1 MKPRATVVGA
11 GSWGT
16 ALALVLHRNG
26 HPVRLWSYEA
36 EVARAIRE
44 EGENRAYLAGVPVPR
59 DIQVSTDLG
68 KALEGAELVVSVTPA
83 QFVAKVMGE
92 AAPHLDPDTIVVSAS
107 KGIEIGT
114 LRRVDEVLASILPS
128 RAAERLVILSGPSFA
143 LEVAKETPTA
153 VVAASASEEARVAV
167 QRAFVSPTFRVY
179 TNADVVGVGLS
190 GALKNVVAIAA
201 GVCAGLDFG
210 HNTQAALITRGLA
223 EMTRLGVA
231 MGAQPSTFYGLAGIG
246 DLVLTC
252 TGELSRNRTTGFRI
266 GRGESVAA
274 ILADTRS
281 VVEGVLTTP
290 AAHALA
296 KREGVE
302 MPIVEQMN
310 AILGGGKPPR
320 EAVQELMLRDPKPE
334 SELTR

>member
-1 MKPRATVVGA
+1 VIGA

-26 HPVRLWSYEA
+26 HSVRLWSYEA
-36 EVARAIRE
+36 EVARTIRE

-59 DIQVSTDLG
+59 DIAPTVDLEE
-68 KALEGAELVVSVTPA
+68 ALEGAELVVSVTPA
-83 QFVAKVMGE
+83 QFVAKVMNE
-92 AAPHLDPDTIVVSAS
+92 AAPHVGPDAIVVSAS
-107 KGIEIGT
+107 KGIETGS
-114 LRRVDEVLASILPS
+114 LRRVDEVLSSILPK
-128 RAAERLVILSGPSFA
+128 RVGERLVILSGPSFA
-143 LEVAKETPTA
+143 LEVAQEKPTLI
-153 VVAASASEEARVAV
+153 VAASASEEARVAV
-167 QRAFVSPTFRVY
+167 QRAFGSPTFRVY
-179 TNADVVGVGLS
+179 TNDDVVGVGLA
-190 GALKNVVAIAA
+190 GALKNVIAIAA
-201 GVCAGLDFG
+201 GVCAGLGFG

-231 MGAQPSTFYGLAGIG
+231 MGAQASTFYGLAGIG

-266 GRGESVAA
+266 GRGESVEK

-296 KREGVE
+296 RREGVE

-310 AILGGGKPPR
+310 AILREGKAPW
-320 EAVQELMLRDPKPE
+320 EAVQDLMLRDPKAE
-334 SELTR
+334 SEITR

>member
-1 MKPRATVVGA
+1 MKARAAVVGA

-16 ALALVLHRNG
+16 ALALLLHRNG
-26 HPVRLWSYEA
+26 HPVRLWSYEP

-59 DIQVSTDLG
+59 DLAVTADLAE
-68 KALEGAELVVSVTPA
+68 ALRGAELVVSVTPA
-83 QFVAKVMGE
+83 QFVGKVMGE
-92 AAPHLDPDTIVVSAS
+92 AAPHIDPDTIVVSAS
-107 KGIEIGT
+107 KGIETGT
-114 LRRVDEVLASILPS
+114 LRRVDQILASILPE
-128 RAAERLVILSGPSFA
+128 RAGKRLVILSGPSFA
-143 LEVAKETPTA
+143 LEVAQETPTV

-167 QRAFVSPTFRVY
+167 QRAFGSPTFRVY
-179 TNADVVGVGLS
+179 TNADVVGVGLA
-190 GALKNVVAIAA
+190 GALKNVIAIAT
-201 GVCAGLDFG
+201 GVCAGLGFG
-210 HNTQAALITRGLA
+210 HNTQAAVITRGLA

-231 MGAQPSTFYGLAGIG
+231 MGAQASTFYGLAGIG

-266 GRGESVAA
+266 GRGESVAQ

-296 KREGVE
+296 AREGVE

-310 AILGGGKPPR
+310 AILKEGKAPR
-320 EAVQELMLRDPKPE
+320 EAVQDLMLRDPKSE
-334 SELTR
+334 SL